1 MLPNISRSKRNQTM
15 KFFHVIKYNKRKT
28 FLQKSRGKLRKKT
41 SFRPLFFFLKTLF
54 IRSKQVVS
62 HLSFDM
68 FW

>member
-15 KFFHVIKYNKRKT
+15 KFVHVIKYNKRKT

-41 SFRPLFFFLKTLF
+41 SFRPFLKTLF